1 MRPVNRLACALALLS
16 LTLLPAVAC
25 GGASS
30 STTTTGAGRGK
41 PEKSSITV
49 GLPVA
54 AETLAPVYIAVDKG
68 YFKQQG
74 LTVNLVTFHGGSE
87 LVKAVLGGSVDIG
100 VTGPGDVFEAVQ
112 QGQAMRVFYG
122 GFDTPDYYI
131 IAKPPID
138 SIAATRGKTW
148 GISAFG
154 STTDVLARYV
164 LKRNGIPASD
174 VSITQTGGG
183 ASTMAALQADRIQVT
198 VLQLSQALQA
208 KDLGYNIILPV
219 SSLFPTFPLHAAFA
233 MQDFLSR
240 YPNTTTAFL
249 RALVKGMEETKS
261 SPETAAAEI
270 VKYHVTT
277 QKYALT
283 TIKGTIKQ
291 LYPDGRLPDAKS
303 MNAYWQMGI
312 ANGIF
317 KRRLPDSEWLDSKW
331 INDQSW
337 RR

>member
-1 MRPVNRLACALALLS
+1 MTLATRLACTLALL
-16 LTLLPAVAC
+16 TLATLPVAAC

-30 STTTTGAGRGK
+30 PATATGSGK
-41 PEKSSITV
+41 PEKTSITV

-54 AETLAPVYIAVDKG
+54 AETLAPVYVAVDKG

-74 LTVNLVTFHGGSE
+74 LTVSLVTFHGGSE

-112 QGQAMRVFYG
+112 QGQAMKVFYG

-154 STTDVLARYV
+154 STTDVLARYI
-164 LKRNGIPASD
+164 LKRNGIPVSD
-174 VSITQTGGG
+174 VNITQTGGG
-183 ASTMAALQADRIQVT
+183 ASTMAALQADRIQVM

-208 KDLGYNIILPV
+208 KDLGYNVVLPV
-219 SSLFPTFPLHAAFA
+219 STLFPTFPLHAAFA

-249 RALVKGMEETKS
+249 RGLVKGMEETKS

-277 QKYALT
+277 QKYALP
-283 TIKGTIKQ
+283 TIQGTIKQ

-312 ANGIF
+312 ESGIF
-317 KRRLPDSEWLDSKW
+317 TRRLPDSTWLDAKW
-331 INDQSW
+331 IKDQSW